1 MVENVS
7 LFKTQRFGSL
17 KPGLNLDLFQQ
28 IVIEE
33 EVKKCYS
40 EVLLRFV
47 FLNLSFTTNYSN

>member
-40 EVLLRFV
+40 EVGGVVILKNE
-47 FLNLSFTTNYSN
+47 NLASQ